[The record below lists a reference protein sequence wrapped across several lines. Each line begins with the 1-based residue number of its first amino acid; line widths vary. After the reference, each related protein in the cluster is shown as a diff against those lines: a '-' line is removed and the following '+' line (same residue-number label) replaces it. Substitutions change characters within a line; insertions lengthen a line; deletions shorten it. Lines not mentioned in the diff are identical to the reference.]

1 MASLYELNA
10 RILSFEMEFDAET
23 GEWVNESDL
32 DLLQMERDEKIE
44 QICLWIKNLR
54 AEAQMVT
61 AEAKNLTDRAK
72 KLTNK
77 ADNLERYVAGN
88 LDGKPFKT
96 SKVNV
101 TWRKSESVNITD
113 ESLIPDRFMDI
124 QVVRKPVKKN
134 IKQYLKEAEE
144 KGEEVPWAK
153 IEQKNNIQLK

>member
-1 MASLYELNA
+1 MSSLYELNA
-10 RILSFEMEFDAET
+10 RILTFEMEFDSD
-23 GEWVNESDL
+23 GVWCNEDVL
-32 DLLQMERDEKIE
+32 DALQMERDEKIE

-124 QVVRKPVKKN
+124 QVVRKPVKKT